1 MNKRT
6 TQNLKLSFLGGVG
19 EVGKNL
25 MCLEYGNDMILI
37 DSGLAFPSDDMMG
50 VDLVIP
56 DVTYLINNR
65 QKIKGI
71 VLTHGHEDHIGALPY
86 ILQDISAPV
95 YGSRLTCALVENK
108 LREHK
113 KINCKPIVVKPKQVV
128 KMGCFSVEFVK
139 VTHSIAGAYGLAIT
153 TPVGVYFHTGDFKI
167 DLTPIDG
174 DAMDMARLSE
184 LSKQGVLL
192 MTSDSTNAER
202 PGFSMSERKVGASI
216 DSLFAQN
223 KEKRVI
229 IATFASNI
237 HRIQQ
242 ILDICKK
249 YDRKVVFTGRSMLNV
264 CETASKIGELRF
276 DRSILGDLNNVDKMA
291 DEHTC
296 IICTGSQG
304 EPNSALSRMADGQF
318 PKIEI
323 NNNDVI
329 IFSSSAIPGNE
340 TNINIVINQLY
351 RKGATVV
358 HDRDADV
365 HTSGHA
371 YQEEQKIMLSLLK
384 PKFFV
389 PCHGE
394 YRHLRAH
401 SLSAQALGIPE
412 RNIVLA
418 DLGDQISISRN
429 AIKKT
434 GTVPAGI
441 RLVDGFEVTEAGGAV
456 QRDRAL
462 LAEEGV
468 VMAIITISAASGRLT
483 SKPDLISRGFVYI
496 QGNEDL
502 FDEARD
508 IMLNS
513 IISTNFK
520 TQDWAQI
527 KQNLKKVLTNYFY
540 KRIRRRPMIVPVII
554 ETE

>member
-1 MNKRT
+1 MNKKT

-25 MCLEYGNDMILI
+25 MALEYGNDMIVI

-56 DVTYLINNR
+56 DITYLIQNK
-65 QKIKGI
+65 QKIRGI

-86 ILQDISAPV
+86 VLQDIKVPV

-113 KINCKPIVVKPKQVV
+113 KISCKPIVVKPKQVI
-128 KMGCFSVEFVK
+128 KLGCFSIEFVK

-174 DAMDMARLSE
+174 DAMDMTRLSE
-184 LSKQGVLL
+184 ISKNGVLL

-202 PGFSMSERKVGASI
+202 PGFSMSERNVGATL
-216 DSLFAQN
+216 DGLFAQN
-223 KEKRVI
+223 KLKRII

-249 YDRKVVFTGRSMLNV
+249 YDRKVVFSGRSMLNV

-276 DRSILGDLNNVDKMA
+276 DREILGDINNVDKMA

-304 EPNSALSRMADGQF
+304 EPNSALSRMADGEF

-323 NNNDVI
+323 NSNDFV
-329 IFSSSAIPGNE
+329 IFSSSSIPGNE
-340 TNINIVINQLY
+340 TNINYVINQLY
-351 RKGATVV
+351 KKGASVIYEKL
-358 HDRDADV
+358 ADV
-365 HTSGHA
+365 HVSGHA
-371 YQEEQKIMLSLLK
+371 YQEELKLMLALLK

-389 PCHGE
+389 PAHGE

-401 SLSAQALGIPE
+401 SLLAQSLGIHE

-418 DLGDQISISRN
+418 DLGDQITISKSS
-429 AIKKT
+429 IKKT
-434 GTVPAGI
+434 GTVPSGI
-441 RLVDGFEVTEAGGAV
+441 RLVDGLEVSEAGGAV

-468 VMAIITISAASGRLT
+468 CMAIITISAGSGRLT
-483 SKPDLISRGFVYI
+483 SKPDIISRGFVYM
-496 QGNEDL
+496 QGNEDM
-502 FDEARD
+502 FEEARD
-508 IMLNS
+508 LMLNS

-520 TQDWAQI
+520 TQDWNQI
-527 KQNLKKVLTNYFY
+527 KQSIKKVLTNYFY
-540 KRIRRRPMIVPVII
+540 KRIKRRPMIVPVII
-554 ETE
+554 ETQ

>member
-1 MNKRT
+1 MNKKST
-6 TQNLKLSFLGGVG
+6 NLKLSFLGGVG

-25 MCLEYGNDMILI
+25 MALEYGNDMILI
-37 DSGLAFPSDDMMG
+37 DCGLAFPSDDMMG

-56 DVTYLINNR
+56 DITYLQQNKH
-65 QKIKGI
+65 KIRGI

-86 ILQDISAPV
+86 VLQDIKVPV
-95 YGSRLTCALVENK
+95 YGSRLTCALLENK
-108 LREHK
+108 LREHR
-113 KINCKPIVVKPKQVV
+113 KISCKPITVKPKQVI
-128 KMGCFSVEFVK
+128 KLGCFSVEFVK

-153 TPVGVYFHTGDFKI
+153 TPIGVYFHTGDFKI

-174 DAMDMARLSE
+174 DAMDMTRLSE
-184 LSKQGVLL
+184 ISKAGVLL

-202 PGFSMSERKVGASI
+202 SGFSMSERNVGATL
-216 DSLFAQN
+216 DGLFAQN
-223 KEKRVI
+223 KLKRII

-276 DRSILGDLNNVDKMA
+276 DREILGDLNNVDKMA

-304 EPNSALSRMADGQF
+304 EPNSALSRMAECEF

-323 NNNDVI
+323 NSNDFV
-329 IFSSSAIPGNE
+329 IFSSSSIPGNE
-340 TNINIVINQLY
+340 TNINYVINSLY
-351 RKGATVV
+351 KKGASVIYEKL
-358 HDRDADV
+358 ADV
-365 HTSGHA
+365 HVSGHA
-371 YQEEQKIMLSLLK
+371 YQEELKLMLALLK

-389 PCHGE
+389 PAHGE

-401 SLSAQALGIPE
+401 SLLAQSLGIPE
-412 RNIVLA
+412 RNIVLS
-418 DLGDQISISRN
+418 DLGDQITISKTS
-429 AIKKT
+429 IKKS

-441 RLVDGFEVTEAGGAV
+441 RLVDGLEVTEAGGAV

-462 LAEEGV
+462 LAEEGIC
-468 VMAIITISAASGRLT
+468 MAIITISAGSGRLT
-483 SKPDLISRGFVYI
+483 SKPDIISRGFVYVKE
-496 QGNEDL
+496 NEAV
-502 FDEARD
+502 FEEARD
-508 IMLNS
+508 LILNT
-513 IISTNFK
+513 IITTNFK

-527 KQNLKKVLTNYFY
+527 KQNVKKVLTNYFY
-540 KRIRRRPMIVPVII
+540 KRIKRRPMVVPVII
-554 ETE
+554 ETQ

>member
-1 MNKRT
+1 MNKKST
-6 TQNLKLSFLGGVG
+6 NLKLSFLGGVG

-25 MCLEYGNDMILI
+25 MALEYGNDMILI
-37 DSGLAFPSDDMMG
+37 DCGLAFPSDDMMG

-56 DVTYLINNR
+56 DITYLQQNKH
-65 QKIKGI
+65 KIRGI

-86 ILQDISAPV
+86 VLQDLKVPV

-108 LREHK
+108 LREHR
-113 KINCKPIVVKPKQVV
+113 KISCKPIVVKPKQVI
-128 KMGCFSVEFVK
+128 KLGCFSIEFVK

-153 TPVGVYFHTGDFKI
+153 TPIGVYFHTGDFKI

-174 DAMDMARLSE
+174 DAMDMTRLSE
-184 LSKQGVLL
+184 ISKAGVLL

-202 PGFSMSERKVGASI
+202 SGFSMSERNVGATL
-216 DSLFAQN
+216 DNLFAQN
-223 KEKRVI
+223 KLKRII

-249 YDRKVVFTGRSMLNV
+249 YDRRVVFSGRSMLNV

-276 DRSILGDLNNVDKMA
+276 DREILGDINNVDKMA

-304 EPNSALSRMADGQF
+304 EPNSALSRMADGEF

-323 NNNDVI
+323 NSNDFV
-329 IFSSSAIPGNE
+329 IFSSSSIPGNE
-340 TNINIVINQLY
+340 TNINYVINALY
-351 RKGATVV
+351 KKGASVIYEKL
-358 HDRDADV
+358 ADV
-365 HTSGHA
+365 HVSGHA
-371 YQEEQKIMLSLLK
+371 YQEELKLMLALLK

-389 PCHGE
+389 PAHGE

-401 SLSAQALGIPE
+401 SLLAQSLGIPE
-412 RNIVLA
+412 RNIVLS
-418 DLGDQISISRN
+418 DLGDQISISKSS
-429 AIKKT
+429 IKKT

-441 RLVDGFEVTEAGGAV
+441 RLVDGLEVTEAGGAV

-468 VMAIITISAASGRLT
+468 CMAVITISAGTGRLT
-483 SKPDLISRGFVYI
+483 SKPDIISRGFVYM
-496 QGNEDL
+496 QGNEDM
-502 FDEARD
+502 FEEARD
-508 IMLNS
+508 LILNT
-513 IISTNFK
+513 IISANFK

-527 KQNLKKVLTNYFY
+527 KQNIKKVLTNYFY
-540 KRIRRRPMIVPVII
+540 KRIKRRPMIVPVII
-554 ETE
+554 ETQ

>member
-1 MNKRT
+1 MNKKST
-6 TQNLKLSFLGGVG
+6 NLKLSFLGGVG

-25 MCLEYGNDMILI
+25 MALEYGNDMILI
-37 DSGLAFPSDDMMG
+37 DCGLAFPSDDMMG

-56 DVTYLINNR
+56 DITYLQQNKH
-65 QKIKGI
+65 KIRGI

-86 ILQDISAPV
+86 VLQDIKVPV
-95 YGSRLTCALVENK
+95 YGSRLTCALLENK
-108 LREHK
+108 LREHR
-113 KINCKPIVVKPKQVV
+113 KISCKPITVKPKQVI
-128 KMGCFSVEFVK
+128 KLGCFSVEFVK

-153 TPVGVYFHTGDFKI
+153 TPIGVYFHTGDFKI

-174 DAMDMARLSE
+174 DAMDMTRLSE
-184 LSKQGVLL
+184 ISKAGVLL

-202 PGFSMSERKVGASI
+202 SGFSMSERNVGATL
-216 DSLFAQN
+216 DGLFAQN
-223 KEKRVI
+223 KLKRII

-276 DRSILGDLNNVDKMA
+276 DREILGDLNNVDKMA

-304 EPNSALSRMADGQF
+304 EPNSALSRMAEGEF

-323 NNNDVI
+323 NSNDFV
-329 IFSSSAIPGNE
+329 IFSSSSIPGNE
-340 TNINIVINQLY
+340 TNINYVINSLY
-351 RKGATVV
+351 KKGASVIYEKL
-358 HDRDADV
+358 ADV
-365 HTSGHA
+365 HVSGHA
-371 YQEEQKIMLSLLK
+371 YQEELKLMLALLK

-389 PCHGE
+389 PAHGE

-401 SLSAQALGIPE
+401 SLLAQSLGIPE
-412 RNIVLA
+412 RNIVLS
-418 DLGDQISISRN
+418 DLGDQITISKTS
-429 AIKKT
+429 IKKS

-441 RLVDGFEVTEAGGAV
+441 RLVDGLEVTEAGGAV

-462 LAEEGV
+462 LAEEGIC
-468 VMAIITISAASGRLT
+468 MAIITISAGSGRLT
-483 SKPDLISRGFVYI
+483 SKPDIISRGFVYVKE
-496 QGNEDL
+496 NEAV
-502 FDEARD
+502 FEEARD
-508 IMLNS
+508 LILNT
-513 IISTNFK
+513 IITTNFK

-527 KQNLKKVLTNYFY
+527 KQNVKKVLTNYFY
-540 KRIRRRPMIVPVII
+540 KRIKRRPMVVPVII
-554 ETE
+554 ETQ

>member
-1 MNKRT
+1 MNKKT

-25 MCLEYGNDMILI
+25 MALEYGNDMIII

-56 DVTYLINNR
+56 DITYLIQNK
-65 QKIKGI
+65 QKIRGI

-86 ILQDISAPV
+86 VLQDIKVPV

-113 KINCKPIVVKPKQVV
+113 KISCKPIVVKPKQVI
-128 KMGCFSVEFVK
+128 KLGCFSIEFVK

-174 DAMDMARLSE
+174 DAMDMTRLSE
-184 LSKQGVLL
+184 ISKNGVLL

-202 PGFSMSERKVGASI
+202 PGFSMSERNVGATL
-216 DSLFAQN
+216 DGLFAQN
-223 KEKRVI
+223 KLKRII

-249 YDRKVVFTGRSMLNV
+249 YDRKVVFSGRSMLNV

-276 DRSILGDLNNVDKMA
+276 DREILGDINNVDKMA

-304 EPNSALSRMADGQF
+304 EPNSALSRMADGEF

-323 NNNDVI
+323 NSNDFV
-329 IFSSSAIPGNE
+329 IFSSSSIPGNE
-340 TNINIVINQLY
+340 TNINYVINQLY
-351 RKGATVV
+351 KKGASVIYEKL
-358 HDRDADV
+358 ADV
-365 HTSGHA
+365 HVSGHA
-371 YQEEQKIMLSLLK
+371 YQEELKLMLALLK

-389 PCHGE
+389 PAHGE

-401 SLSAQALGIPE
+401 SLLAQSLGIHE

-418 DLGDQISISRN
+418 DLGDQITISKSS
-429 AIKKT
+429 IKKT
-434 GTVPAGI
+434 GTVPSGI
-441 RLVDGFEVTEAGGAV
+441 RLVDGLEVSEAGGAV

-468 VMAIITISAASGRLT
+468 CMAIITISAGSGRLT
-483 SKPDLISRGFVYI
+483 SKPDIISRGFVYM
-496 QGNEDL
+496 QGNEDM
-502 FDEARD
+502 FEEARD
-508 IMLNS
+508 LMLNS

-520 TQDWAQI
+520 TQDWNQI
-527 KQNLKKVLTNYFY
+527 KQSIKKVLTNYFY
-540 KRIRRRPMIVPVII
+540 KRIKRRPMIVPVII
-554 ETE
+554 ETQ

>member
-1 MNKRT
+1 MNKKT

-25 MCLEYGNDMILI
+25 MALEYGNDMIII

-56 DVTYLINNR
+56 DITYLIQNK
-65 QKIKGI
+65 QKIRGI

-86 ILQDISAPV
+86 VLQDIKVPV

-113 KINCKPIVVKPKQVV
+113 KISCKPIVVKPKQVI
-128 KMGCFSVEFVK
+128 KLGCFSIEFVK

-174 DAMDMARLSE
+174 DAMDMTRLSE
-184 LSKQGVLL
+184 ISKNGVLL

-202 PGFSMSERKVGASI
+202 PGFSMSERNVGATL
-216 DSLFAQN
+216 DGLFAQN
-223 KEKRVI
+223 KLKRII

-249 YDRKVVFTGRSMLNV
+249 YDRKVVFSGRSMLNV

-276 DRSILGDLNNVDKMA
+276 DREILGDINNVDKMA

-304 EPNSALSRMADGQF
+304 EPNSALSRMADGEF

-323 NNNDVI
+323 NSNDFV
-329 IFSSSAIPGNE
+329 IFSSSSIPGNE
-340 TNINIVINQLY
+340 TNINYVINQLY
-351 RKGATVV
+351 KKGASVIYEKL
-358 HDRDADV
+358 ADV
-365 HTSGHA
+365 HVSGHA
-371 YQEEQKIMLSLLK
+371 YQEELKLMLALLK

-389 PCHGE
+389 PAHGE

-401 SLSAQALGIPE
+401 SMLAQSLGIQE

-418 DLGDQISISRN
+418 GLGDQITISKSS
-429 AIKKT
+429 IKKT
-434 GTVPAGI
+434 GTVPSGI
-441 RLVDGFEVTEAGGAV
+441 RLVDGLEVSEAGGAV

-468 VMAIITISAASGRLT
+468 CMAIITISAGSGRLT
-483 SKPDLISRGFVYI
+483 SKPDIISRGFVYM
-496 QGNEDL
+496 QGNEDV
-502 FDEARD
+502 FEEARD
-508 IMLNS
+508 LMLNS

-520 TQDWAQI
+520 TQDWNQI
-527 KQNLKKVLTNYFY
+527 KQSIKKVLTNYFY
-540 KRIRRRPMIVPVII
+540 KRIKRRPMIVPVII
-554 ETE
+554 ETQ

>member
-1 MNKRT
+1 MNKKST
-6 TQNLKLSFLGGVG
+6 NLKLSFLGGVG

-25 MCLEYGNDMILI
+25 MALEYGNDMILI
-37 DSGLAFPSDDMMG
+37 DCGLAFPSDDMMG

-56 DVTYLINNR
+56 DITYLQQNK
-65 QKIKGI
+65 QKIRGI

-86 ILQDISAPV
+86 ILQDIKVPV

-108 LREHK
+108 LREHR
-113 KINCKPIVVKPKQVV
+113 KISCKPIVVKPKQVI
-128 KMGCFSVEFVK
+128 KLGCFSVEFVK

-153 TPVGVYFHTGDFKI
+153 TPIGVFFHTGDFKI

-174 DAMDMARLSE
+174 DAMDMTRLSE
-184 LSKQGVLL
+184 LSKAGVLL

-202 PGFSMSERKVGASI
+202 SGFSMSERNVGATL
-216 DSLFAQN
+216 DNLFAQN
-223 KEKRVI
+223 KLKRII

-249 YDRKVVFTGRSMLNV
+249 YDRKVVFSGRSMLNV

-276 DRSILGDLNNVDKMA
+276 DREILGDINNVDKMA

-304 EPNSALSRMADGQF
+304 EPNSALSRMADGEF

-323 NNNDVI
+323 NSNDFV
-329 IFSSSAIPGNE
+329 IFSSSSIPGNE
-340 TNINIVINQLY
+340 TNINYVINALY
-351 RKGATVV
+351 KKGASVIYEKL
-358 HDRDADV
+358 ADV
-365 HTSGHA
+365 HVSGHA
-371 YQEEQKIMLSLLK
+371 YQEELKLMLALLK

-389 PCHGE
+389 PAHGE

-401 SLSAQALGIPE
+401 SLLAQSLGIPE
-412 RNIVLA
+412 RNIVLS
-418 DLGDQISISRN
+418 DLGDQISISKSS
-429 AIKKT
+429 IKKT
-434 GTVPAGI
+434 GTVPSGI
-441 RLVDGFEVTEAGGAV
+441 RLVDGLEVTEAGGAV

-468 VMAIITISAASGRLT
+468 CMAVITISAGTGRLT
-483 SKPDLISRGFVYI
+483 SKPDIISRGFVYM
-496 QGNEDL
+496 QGNEDM
-502 FDEARD
+502 FEEARD
-508 IMLNS
+508 LILNT
-513 IISTNFK
+513 IITTNFK

-527 KQNLKKVLTNYFY
+527 KQSIKKVLTNYFY
-540 KRIRRRPMIVPVII
+540 KRIKRRPMIVPVII
-554 ETE
+554 ETQ

>member
-1 MNKRT
+1 MNKKT
-6 TQNLKLSFLGGVG
+6 TNLKLSFLGGVG

-25 MCLEYGNDMILI
+25 MALEYGNDMILI
-37 DSGLAFPSDDMMG
+37 DCGLAFPSDDMMG

-56 DVTYLINNR
+56 DITYLQQNKN
-65 QKIKGI
+65 KIRGI

-86 ILQDISAPV
+86 ILQDIKVPV

-108 LREHK
+108 LREHR
-113 KINCKPIVVKPKQVV
+113 KISCKPIVVKPKQVI
-128 KMGCFSVEFVK
+128 KLGCFSIEFVK

-174 DAMDMARLSE
+174 DAMDMTRLSE
-184 LSKQGVLL
+184 ISKNGVLL

-202 PGFSMSERKVGASI
+202 PGFSMSERNVGATL
-216 DSLFAQN
+216 DNLFAQN
-223 KEKRVI
+223 KVKRII

-242 ILDICKK
+242 ILDLCKK
-249 YDRKVVFTGRSMLNV
+249 YDRKVVFSGRSMLNV

-276 DRSILGDLNNVDKMA
+276 DRELLGDINNVDKMA

-304 EPNSALSRMADGQF
+304 EPNSALSRMADGEF

-323 NNNDVI
+323 NSNDFV
-329 IFSSSAIPGNE
+329 IFSSSSIPGNE
-340 TNINIVINQLY
+340 TNINYVINALY
-351 RKGATVV
+351 KKGASVIYEKL
-358 HDRDADV
+358 ADV
-365 HTSGHA
+365 HVSGHA
-371 YQEEQKIMLSLLK
+371 YQEELKLMLALLK

-389 PCHGE
+389 PAHGE

-401 SLSAQALGIPE
+401 SMLAQSLGIPE
-412 RNIVLA
+412 RNIVLS
-418 DLGDQISISRN
+418 DLGDQISISKN

-462 LAEEGV
+462 LAEEGIC
-468 VMAIITISAASGRLT
+468 MAIITISASSGRLT
-483 SKPDLISRGFVYI
+483 SKPDIISRGFVYI
-496 QGNEDL
+496 QGNEDM

-508 IMLNS
+508 IMLNA

-520 TQDWAQI
+520 TQDWTQI
-527 KQNLKKVLTNYFY
+527 KQNIKKVLTNYFY
-540 KRIRRRPMIVPVII
+540 KRIKRRPMIVPVII
-554 ETE
+554 ETQ

>member
-1 MNKRT
+1 MNKKST
-6 TQNLKLSFLGGVG
+6 NLKLSFLGGVG

-25 MCLEYGNDMILI
+25 MALEYGNDMILI
-37 DSGLAFPSDDMMG
+37 DCGLAFPSDDMMG

-56 DVTYLINNR
+56 DITYLQQNK
-65 QKIKGI
+65 QKIRGI

-86 ILQDISAPV
+86 ILQDIKVPV

-108 LREHK
+108 LREHR
-113 KINCKPIVVKPKQVV
+113 KISCKPIVVKPKQVI
-128 KMGCFSVEFVK
+128 KLGCFSIEFVK
-139 VTHSIAGAYGLAIT
+139 VTHSISGAYGLAIT
-153 TPVGVYFHTGDFKI
+153 TPIGVYFHTGDFKI

-174 DAMDMARLSE
+174 DAMDMTRLSE
-184 LSKQGVLL
+184 ISKAGVLL

-202 PGFSMSERKVGASI
+202 AGFSMSERNVGATL
-216 DSLFAQN
+216 DNLFAQN
-223 KEKRVI
+223 KLKRII

-249 YDRKVVFTGRSMLNV
+249 YDRKVVFSGRSMLNV

-276 DRSILGDLNNVDKMA
+276 DYEILGDINNVDKMA

-304 EPNSALSRMADGQF
+304 EPNSALSRMADGEF

-323 NNNDVI
+323 NSNDFV
-329 IFSSSAIPGNE
+329 IFSSSSIPGNE
-340 TNINIVINQLY
+340 TNINYVINSLY
-351 RKGATVV
+351 KKGASVIYEKL
-358 HDRDADV
+358 ADV
-365 HTSGHA
+365 HVSGHA
-371 YQEEQKIMLSLLK
+371 YQEELKLMLALLK

-389 PCHGE
+389 PAHGE

-401 SLSAQALGIPE
+401 SLLAQSLGIPE
-412 RNIVLA
+412 RNIVLS
-418 DLGDQISISRN
+418 DLGDQISISKSS
-429 AIKKT
+429 IKKT

-441 RLVDGFEVTEAGGAV
+441 RLVDGLEVTEAGGAV

-468 VMAIITISAASGRLT
+468 CMAIITISAGTGRLT
-483 SKPDLISRGFVYI
+483 SKPDIISRGFVYM
-496 QGNEDL
+496 QGNEDM

-508 IMLNS
+508 LILNT

-527 KQNLKKVLTNYFY
+527 KQSIKKVLTNYFY
-540 KRIRRRPMIVPVII
+540 KRIKRRPMIVTVII
-554 ETE
+554 ETQ